1 MHNLFISYS
10 RQCIGFVDDLA
21 HKLEK
26 QGATVWLDY
35 LNLIPG
41 RPWAEQIDKG
51 LREADTLLLV
61 VSPESVSSRSVEIE
75 WRYFLDHHK
84 RIILLIFQA
93 VPLPPELA
101 ELEWV
106 DFRGGFNP
114 ALKKLIQTLDA
125 APSVERPAPQT
136 GFKAPLLIWLA
147 GGLSIITAIYSLFA
161 FWTVLIP
168 WVLIP
173 LPARIF
179 KRNFN
184 LSQSQTALW
193 TLPIA
198 LFFSFGLAIEFGFTG
213 EADFDYTNLL
223 SLYNLGLLALYLQVF
238 LIPILPILLLI
249 LLRTPAI
256 QRWGRPESSVPKF
269 ANRYHPQISQPEP
282 VRFYIDY
289 ASQDALIA
297 RDIAKE
303 LTKYGH
309 TPVDDILS
317 AHQVLVLLSRF
328 KTDTEADPEKQVV
341 YPILLQRT
349 KISEKLSRMQWIDF
363 RKGVRNLNAI
373 AKLLPQ
379 PEKMLKAIGVR
390 PTSSGQAAMPN
401 VVLALVDF
409 LIIIGMVEIGSFFSY
424 MLELNH
430 LNVRLIF
437 QYESLR
443 ASQFIFVQFLCMVIT
458 GWLLYFMIRSL
469 TERSGFFAS
478 PFILPLGLGAVF
490 FFFALQ
496 ASLGIDL
503 SELLSKYGIVADTMF
518 SVLPFMI
525 LVVGGLFVTAIVMI
539 QVRTL
544 LHWFPARIK

>member
-26 QGATVWLDY
+26 QGANVWLDY

-125 APSVERPAPQT
+125 APRVERPAPQT
-136 GFKAPLLIWLA
+136 GFKAPLIIWLA

-198 LFFSFGLAIEFGFTG
+198 LFFSLGLALEFGLTG
-213 EADFDYTNLL
+213 EADFDYNNLL
-223 SLYNLGLLALYLQVF
+223 SLYNLALLALYLQVF
-238 LIPILPILLLI
+238 FIPILPILLLI
-249 LLRTPAI
+249 FLRTPAI

-269 ANRYHPQISQPEP
+269 ANSYHPKISQPEP
-282 VRFYIDY
+282 VSFYIDY

-297 RDIAKE
+297 RDITKE

-309 TPVDDILS
+309 TPVDEILS

-328 KTDTEADPEKQVV
+328 KTDTKADPEKQVV

-349 KISEKLSRMQWIDF
+349 KISEKLSKMQWIDF

-409 LIIIGMVEIGSFFSY
+409 LIIIGMVEIGSFFAY
-424 MLELNH
+424 MLELNN

-437 QYESLR
+437 EYESLR
-443 ASQFIFVQFLCMVIT
+443 ASQFIFAQFLCMVIT

-478 PFILPLGLGAVF
+478 PFILPLGLGAVL

-503 SELLSKYGIVADTMF
+503 SELFLNYGVVAETMF
-518 SVLPFMI
+518 SVLPLMI
-525 LVVGGLFVTAIVMI
+525 LVVGGLLIAAMVLFR
-539 QVRTL
+539 VRTL